1 MNAAAAKRRR
11 WWMELL
17 DETAADRDGDGLGA
31 VVRAEL
37 LEEPPE
43 VRLHRVRA
51 DPEVVGDLLGR
62 RAVRDLLEDLLL
74 ALRQGRGL
82 DPLLRELDLLDER
95 RRESR
100 MDDGLALERQSCG
113 VHQLVGGGV
122 LEQVARDARLDGLGD
137 RGTGLVHR
145 EQDHAGLRGSR
156 TDRLRRLDAP

>member
-1 MNAAAAKRRR
+1 V
-11 WWMELL
+11 ELL

-37 LEEPPE
+37 LEDPLE

-82 DPLLRELDLLDER
+82 DPLLRGLDLLDELR
-95 RRESR
+95 SDSR
-100 MDDGLALERQSCG
+100 MDEGLALERPS
-113 VHQLVGGGV
+113 GGV
-122 LEQVARDARLDGLGD
+122 PQ
-137 RGTGLVHR
+137 
-145 EQDHAGLRGSR
+145 
-156 TDRLRRLDAP
+156 